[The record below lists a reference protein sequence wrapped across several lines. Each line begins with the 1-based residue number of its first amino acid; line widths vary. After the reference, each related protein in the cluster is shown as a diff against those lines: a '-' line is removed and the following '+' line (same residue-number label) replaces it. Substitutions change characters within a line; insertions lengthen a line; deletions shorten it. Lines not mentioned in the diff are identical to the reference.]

1 MTSLYELVILMGLVT
16 YIPRMLPMVFLK
28 DMKLPQQLKVFLRFI
43 PYATLGTL
51 IFPGILT
58 STGDIYSALAG
69 GALAV
74 ILSLIKANVMI
85 VVVGGILGAYILMT
99 LI

>member
-1 MTSLYELVILMGLVT
+1 MDNLYLLVIFMGLVT

-28 DMKLPQQLKVFLRFI
+28 DMKLPRQLKVFLRFI
-43 PYATLGTL
+43 PYATLGAL

-74 ILSLIKANVMI
+74 ILSLLKANVMI
-85 VVVGGILGAYILMT
+85 VVVGGILGAYILMV